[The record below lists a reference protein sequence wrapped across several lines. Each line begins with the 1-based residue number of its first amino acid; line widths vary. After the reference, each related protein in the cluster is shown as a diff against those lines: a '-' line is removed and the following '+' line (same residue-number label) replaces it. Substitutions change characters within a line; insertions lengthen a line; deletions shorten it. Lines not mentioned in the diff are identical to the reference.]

1 MTTNVM
7 KYSYELLLKC
17 NGLRFK
23 AVIFNALQERV
34 VRVEDG
40 CVYLCYGAET
50 CRPDHYNRRRVVK
63 VAAEGGLTEGCIE
76 HLEIVPRDPDTYVD
90 FQVGDRLFAP
100 SHPVMEVV
108 FRSGEVVAL
117 KGLANSRVVG
127 SGLRTCKE
135 LFEDGYRLVPTNIEE
150 ELENDPSRVAARE
163 HSLNEGFDPSDG
175 DLLWLRF
182 GKGDG
187 EWVIAFQKL
196 RNGDIYKHVAV
207 EVNTGSVFIN
217 GNPLAPLE
225 AVQGWRYAT
234 EEDRAEFNSALA
246 RKGLK
251 YDPQSRGVVA
261 LKKVHIREFRVGDPV
276 LVRDGGRYIWKLRA
290 FVGMLEDAE
299 YPYRVTDGCF
309 ESKWRWCIPY
319 GDSTRHLLGT
329 SDNYEEERL

>member
-1 MTTNVM
+1 M

-23 AVIFNALQERV
+23 AVIFNAPQEGV

-50 CRPDHYNRRRVVK
+50 YRPDRYNRRRVVK

-76 HLEIVPRDPDTYVD
+76 HLEIVPRDPDTYTD

-117 KGLANSRVVG
+117 KGLANGKVVG
-127 SGLRTCKE
+127 SGLRTCRE

-150 ELENDPSRVAARE
+150 ALENDSLRAAARE
-163 HSLNEGFDPSDG
+163 RSLNERFDPSDG

-182 GKGDG
+182 GEGGG
-187 EWVIAFQKL
+187 EWVIAFKEL
-196 RNGDIYKHVAV
+196 RDGNIYKRVAV
-207 EVNTGSVFIN
+207 EVNTNSVFVN
-217 GNPLAPLE
+217 DSLPLAPLKD
-225 AVQGWRYAT
+225 VRGWHYASQ
-234 EEDRAEFNSALA
+234 EDRATFNAALA
-246 RKGLK
+246 RVGMK

-261 LKKVHIREFRVGDPV
+261 LPEVHIREFRVGDPV
-276 LVRDGGRYIWKLRA
+276 LVRDGAQYTWKLRA
-290 FVGMLEDAE
+290 FVGTLEDAE
-299 YPYRVTDGCF
+299 HPYRVTDGCF
-309 ESKWRWCIPY
+309 ESKWRWCLPY
-319 GDSTRHLLGT
+319 DDSTRHLLGT
-329 SDNYEEERL
+329 SDNYEEEEQL

>member
-1 MTTNVM
+1 M

-23 AVIFNALQERV
+23 AVIFNTPQKGI

-50 CRPDHYNRRRVVK
+50 YSPDHYRK
-63 VAAEGGLTEGCIE
+63 ITSEDGLTEGYIE

-117 KGLANSRVVG
+117 KSLANGRMEG
-127 SGLRTCKE
+127 SGLITCKE
-135 LFEDGYRLVPTNIEE
+135 LFEDGYRLIPTNVEEAIEKAF
-150 ELENDPSRVAARE
+150 ENDPSQAAARE
-163 HSLNEGFDPSDG
+163 RSLNEGFDPSDG

-187 EWVIAFQKL
+187 EWVIAFKKL

-207 EVNTGSVFIN
+207 EVNTNAVFFN
-217 GNPLAPLE
+217 ASRPLAPLE
-225 AVQGWRYAT
+225 EVRGWRYAT
-234 EEDRAEFNSALA
+234 EEDKEAFNAALA
-246 RKGLK
+246 LKGIK
-251 YDPQSRGVVA
+251 YDPQSREVVA
-261 LKKVHIREFRVGDPV
+261 LPKVHIRKFRVGDPV
-276 LVRDGGRYIWKLRA
+276 LVRDRKRYTWKLRA
-290 FVGMLEDAE
+290 FVGILKDTQ
-299 YPYRVTDGCF
+299 YPYEVTDGCF
-309 ESKWRWCIPY
+309 KSKFHLCIPY
-319 GDSTRHLLGT
+319 DDSTRHLLRT
-329 SDNYEEERL
+329 SNDYEEGQS

>member
-1 MTTNVM
+1 M

-23 AVIFNALQERV
+23 AVIFNAPAKGV
-34 VRVEDG
+34 VMVDDG

-50 CRPDHYNRRRVVK
+50 YRPDHYNRRCVVK
-63 VAAEGGLTEGCIE
+63 VAAESDLMGECIE
-76 HLEIVPRDPDTYVD
+76 NFEIVPRDPDTYTD

-100 SHPVMEVV
+100 THPVMEVV

-117 KGLANSRVVG
+117 KGLANGRVEG
-127 SGLRTCKE
+127 SGLRTCRE

-150 ELENDPSRVAARE
+150 ELENDPLRVAARE
-163 HSLNEGFDPSDG
+163 RSLNEGFDPSNG

-187 EWVIAFQKL
+187 EWVIAFKKL

-207 EVNTGSVFIN
+207 EVNTNSVFIN

-234 EEDRAEFNSALA
+234 EEDRAAFNAALT
-246 RKGLK
+246 RKGIK

-261 LKKVHIREFRVGDPV
+261 LRKVRIREFNVGDPV
-276 LVRDGGRYIWKLRA
+276 LVRDRKRYTWKLRA
-290 FVGMLEDAE
+290 FVGILKDAE
-299 YPYRVTDGCF
+299 YPYGVTDGCF
-309 ESKWRWCIPY
+309 ESKWRCCIPY
-319 GDSTRHLLGT
+319 DDSTRHLLGT
-329 SDNYEEERL
+329 SDNYEEEEQL

>member
-1 MTTNVM
+1 M
-7 KYSYELLLKC
+7 KYNYELLLKC

-23 AVIFNALQERV
+23 AVIFNAPQEGV
-34 VRVEDG
+34 VKVEDG

-50 CRPDHYNRRRVVK
+50 YRPDRYNRRCIVK
-63 VAAEGGLTEGCIE
+63 VAAESGLTEGYIK

-117 KGLANSRVVG
+117 KGLANKRVEG
-127 SGLRTCKE
+127 SGLRTCRE

-163 HSLNEGFDPSDG
+163 RSLNEGFDPSDG

-182 GKGDG
+182 GEGEG
-187 EWVIAFQKL
+187 EWVIAFKEL

-207 EVNTGSVFIN
+207 EVNTNAVFFN
-217 GNPLAPLE
+217 ASRPLAPLKG
-225 AVQGWRYAT
+225 VRKWRYAT
-234 EEDRAEFNSALA
+234 EDDRAAFNAALA
-246 RKGLK
+246 RKGMK
-251 YDPQSRGVVA
+251 YDPQSKRVVA
-261 LKKVHIREFRVGDPV
+261 LLEVHIREFSVGDPV
-276 LVRDGGRYIWKLRA
+276 LVRDGEHYIWKLRA
-290 FVGMLEDAE
+290 FVGTLEGAE

-319 GDSTRHLLGT
+319 DDSTRHLLGT
-329 SDNYEEERL
+329 SDSYEGEE